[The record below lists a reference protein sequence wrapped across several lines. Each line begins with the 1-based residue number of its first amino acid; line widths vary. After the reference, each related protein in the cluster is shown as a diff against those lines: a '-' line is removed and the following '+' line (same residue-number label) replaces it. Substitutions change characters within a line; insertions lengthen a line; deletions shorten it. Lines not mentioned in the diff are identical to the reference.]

1 MRLRDSATGRGRTF
15 KAGAGMELEGP
26 CARQGAGERWGA
38 AMGWLWELIDSTTVD
53 DLSCKTCVRKLQ
65 STFSSGE
72 FLSCC
77 SNVRARVSKV
87 LGNELTTVGEA
98 DDSIE
103 KRKESQGD
111 ERARRWMGLVREV
124 TRGAPSRNHRATVW
138 SKATGE
144 WVSWP
149 VPLEG
154 SGTRRKVGFVT
165 IEFK

>member
-1 MRLRDSATGRGRTF
+1 
-15 KAGAGMELEGP
+15 
-26 CARQGAGERWGA
+26 
-38 AMGWLWELIDSTTVD
+38 MGWLWELIDSTTVD

-111 ERARRWMGLVREV
+111 ERARRWIGVSARSDP
-124 TRGAPSRNHRATVW
+124 RGSLAQPPSDCV
-138 SKATGE
+138 
-144 WVSWP
+144 V
-149 VPLEG
+149 
-154 SGTRRKVGFVT
+154 
-165 IEFK
+165 